1 MWSNLLLLLAKCQ
14 KPGCGAAVL
23 PDNMKV
29 IRNGIK
35 NKIFIQLASIQTY
48 QVLQLKLFQLAM
60 MDMKRSGQVL
70 SLSLLVLDLFHWST
84 FSLRAMPFSQ
94 AFTGLNFKYKNVHFD
109 ANKIVSIIQAFCDKI
124 GLLMISTSTY
134 YRYLL
139 NVIYRCTYEFWL
151 REQAQLINRIVVRLL
166 SKPHPNST
174 QSNS

>member
-1 MWSNLLLLLAKCQ
+1 M
-14 KPGCGAAVL
+14 
-23 PDNMKV
+23 
-29 IRNGIK
+29 
-35 NKIFIQLASIQTY
+35 
-48 QVLQLKLFQLAM
+48 LQLKLFQLAM
-60 MDMKRSGQVL
+60 MAMKRSGQVL

-174 QSNS
+174 QLKATLTRVEVRHSSHVFPPTPTHKLFSHF